1 MYKNK
6 YCVCVHPHA
15 STRYTS
21 IASSGDPR
29 QGLQEACGN
38 FIREIHGHDHFHTA
52 KDGQNMAKQ
61 YIFIELGF
69 PSRPLFFVGFPI
81 FTWQN

>member
-29 QGLQEACGN
+29 QGLQEAGN
-38 FIREIHGHDHFHTA
+38 FIRGNPWT
-52 KDGQNMAKQ
+52 
-61 YIFIELGF
+61 
-69 PSRPLFFVGFPI
+69 
-81 FTWQN
+81 